1 MIDGTELKMN
11 GRTKIM
17 YVWAANTGKLLALE
31 VTWFRSAMQPFS
43 SSEGYWRGTPISN
56 CSSSIVVHDTGVH
69 SDRLGSATTKRR
81 SR

>member
-1 MIDGTELKMN
+1 MPGSLLLGEEVCGDRWDRAEDEWEDEDNVRL
-11 GRTKIM
+11 GREHEE
-17 YVWAANTGKLLALE
+17 ALG
-31 VTWFRSAMQPFS
+31 A
-43 SSEGYWRGTPISN
+43 GGHWRGTPISN